1 MHIIADDANTI
12 KERVNDVV
20 LVDHRLCLR
29 PGAAS
34 LHGSGTACRERNE
47 SGVMKGKV
55 WEDVFSRN
63 ADLHGV
69 IGGDKHDVWLL
80 W

>member
-1 MHIIADDANTI
+1 MYS
-12 KERVNDVV
+12 KS
-20 LVDHRLCLR
+20 
-29 PGAAS
+29 S
-34 LHGSGTACRERNE
+34 LHGSGTACRDRNE

-55 WEDVFSRN
+55 WEDVFSGN

-69 IGGDKHDVWLL
+69 IVGDKHDVWLL